1 MTGNLRTED
10 PLVRIE
16 RTVNALH
23 GPKEPIE
30 LPPSI
35 HAFMARFDGEC
46 GECHEPIDAG
56 VHLIVHS
63 TMSGYVHEECL

>member
-1 MTGNLRTED
+1 MTARCDLSDLPVEMCAC
-10 PLVRIE
+10 RI
-16 RTVNALH
+16 H

-56 VHLIVHS
+56 VDLIVHS
-63 TMSGYVHEECL
+63 IMSGYVHEECL